1 MKTMD
6 SRSALT
12 SSMWDEWTSASIVP
26 GRAAEEEIGGIVSG
40 LSEVASQEMETVFS
54 SARLWVFRR
63 LRTLW
68 SEWENARSYEF
79 ASLLNIPRSMK
90 GRVFFRFPS
99 ELYTTLR
106 EQESLSRNTQ
116 FLRGLWGSCGS
127 LYLPK
132 TGYYLCFRISSRQ
145 TEEKAAHLLKK
156 HGFSTGRRKIQG
168 KYEIT
173 LRNQQ
178 EIADILASF
187 NMVKTMLHLEEK
199 AIFRSLRNQAN
210 KLVNCDASNIRK
222 SLEASSRQI
231 EIARNALIL
240 SEYEDF
246 PAVLKNLISTR
257 LANPSMTLEEL
268 GRIQSPPVSKSTIKY
283 RWKKIEDQAPPLW
296 QRRKNQSQSPHPS
309 LPK

>member
-1 MKTMD
+1 MKPID
-6 SRSALT
+6 SRSTLT
-12 SSMWDEWTSASIVP
+12 SSMWDEWTSSIASP
-26 GRAAEEEIGGIVSG
+26 GRAVEDEIRGIVSG
-40 LSEVASQEMETVFS
+40 LSEVASHERETVFS
-54 SARLWVFRR
+54 SGRLWIFRR
-63 LRTLW
+63 LRMLW
-68 SEWENARSYEF
+68 SAWENTRNYEF

-90 GRVFFRFPS
+90 GRVFFRLPS
-99 ELYTTLR
+99 EIYATFR
-106 EQESLSRNTQ
+106 ERESESRNTPW
-116 FLRGLWGSCGS
+116 LRGLWGSCGS

-132 TGYYLCFRISSRQ
+132 TGYYLCFRISSRI
-145 TEEKAAHLLKK
+145 TEEKTAHLLQRN
-156 HGFSTGRRKIQG
+156 GFTAGRRKIQG
-168 KYEIT
+168 KYEVT

-231 EIARNALIL
+231 EISRNALEL
-240 SEYEDF
+240 PDYDDF
-246 PAVLKNLISTR
+246 PAVLKDLISTR

-283 RWKKIEDQAPPLW
+283 RWKKIEDLATPLW
-296 QRRKNQSQSPHPS
+296 QRRK
-309 LPK
+309 

>member
-1 MKTMD
+1 
-6 SRSALT
+6 
-12 SSMWDEWTSASIVP
+12 MWDEWTSAPIAS
-26 GRAAEEEIGGIVSG
+26 GRAAEDEIRGIVSG
-40 LSEVASQEMETVFS
+40 LSEVASHEAETIFS
-54 SARLWVFRR
+54 SGRLWMFRR
-63 LRTLW
+63 LRMLW
-68 SEWENARSYEF
+68 GEWESVRDYEF

-90 GRVFFRFPS
+90 GRVFFRLPS
-99 ELYTTLR
+99 ELVARLR
-106 EQESLSRNTQ
+106 EHESLSRNTQ
-116 FLRGLWGSCGS
+116 WLRGLWGSCGS

-132 TGYYLCFRISSRQ
+132 SGYYLCFRISSSQ
-145 TEEKAAHLLKK
+145 TEERTAHLLKRL
-156 HGFSTGRRKIQG
+156 GFFTGRRKSQG

-178 EIADILASF
+178 EIADMLASF

-231 EIARNALIL
+231 EIARNALVL
-240 SEYEDF
+240 PDYEDF
-246 PAVLKNLISTR
+246 PDVLKDLISTR

-268 GRIQSPPVSKSTIKY
+268 GHIQSPPVSKSTIKY
-283 RWKKIEDQAPPLW
+283 RWKKLEDQAIPLC
-296 QRRKNQSQSPHPS
+296 QRRKKSPQSPHSS